1 MINYAVDQ
9 AVEHDAKLSC
19 VSFALVLLMVFLLSN
34 FSISATIVSLLA
46 IGGSFPWAFLTYRL
60 PLGFETLGIM
70 NVVSL
75 FVIIGIGVDDV
86 FIYLNT
92 FKQSK
97 ELQGLDT
104 FHKRLTYTVILAGKA
119 TFYTSI
125 TTAVAFFANAISMV
139 SFLSSLLPLF
149 SPSIPSRLHP

>member
-1 MINYAVDQ
+1 MSPLYHISSDLEVLYGGTELVNHAVDQ
-9 AVEHDAKLSC
+9 AVEHDAKLSTA
-19 VSFALVLLMVFLLSN
+19 SFVMVLLMVFLLSN

-46 IGGSFPWAFLTYRL
+46 IGGSFPWAFLVYRL

-86 FIYLNT
+86 FVYLNT
-92 FKQSK
+92 FKQTR

-104 FHKRLTYTVILAGKA
+104 FPQATHAHYHVGRESYILH
-119 TFYTSI
+119 FHHYCCC
-125 TTAVAFFANAISMV
+125 FF
-139 SFLSSLLPLF
+139 LPMLF
-149 SPSIPSRLHP
+149 QW